1 MVASALFVVCALS
14 MVASSAAP
22 SVETGAATS
31 RPEEDRNCRCV
42 DEPFEVTNL
51 PVTEMRNDHKTDKT
65 YASIWRPSKRQGMHR
80 VTATLFNVHSK
91 EALPVLDGQLPPPD
105 VLDAL
110 FRCRGFGTVHH
121 LDDKLVQTALAA
133 AIHFNSP
140 RIEIISGYRS
150 PKFND
155 SLSKKGR
162 NVAGESKHTRGLAMD
177 FRLIAA
183 EAADVGRWLFDNF
196 DGGVGTY
203 VVNNFVHID
212 TGPKRR
218 WRGR

>member
-1 MVASALFVVCALS
+1 MVASAIFVFCALS
-14 MVASSAAP
+14 MDASTAAP
-22 SVETGAATS
+22 SVETRPATN
-31 RPEEDRNCRCV
+31 RPAEDRNCRCV
-42 DEPFEVTNL
+42 DEPFAVPDL
-51 PVTEMRNDHKTDKT
+51 PVTEMRNDQKTDKT
-65 YASIWRPSKRQGMHR
+65 YDSAWRPSQRQGMHR

-121 LDDKLVQTALAA
+121 LDDKLVETALAA
-133 AIHFNSP
+133 AVHFNSQ

-155 SLSKKGR
+155 SLAKKGR
-162 NVAGESKHTRGLAMD
+162 HVASESKHTRGSAMD
-177 FRLIAA
+177 FRLTTA
-183 EAADVGRWLFDNF
+183 EAAVVGRWLIDNF

-203 VVNNFVHID
+203 VVNNFIHID